1 MNKNLIKIG
10 KNSKLTLQNRL
21 NTKLKNTVLNDY
33 LKLLQK
39 NKYKI
44 ILENKKDIAYSK
56 KIGLKENLIKRLTL
70 DQNKI
75 ESIIKSV
82 KTIIKLK
89 DPINITLDEWKRP
102 NGLKIKKVTIPIGVI
117 GIIYESRPNVTSD
130 ISTLCFKSGN
140 SVILRGGSEAMNSNK
155 ILATLFRSA
164 LEKNKISKN
173 FIQFIDNKDRKIVN
187 FILSKMGKY
196 IDVIIPRGG
205 KNLIKKVQELSSV
218 PVIGHLEGLC
228 HTYIDKDANTNMA
241 IKISLNAK
249 LRNTSICGATET
261 LLIHKR
267 KSKDVNLILNELK
280 KNGCEIIA
288 DKKIGKLFKGNYKL
302 ANHKTWNIEHLSPR
316 ISVKLVKDIDHA
328 INHINKYGTMHT
340 DSIITKNKGA
350 AKYFIKKVKSA
361 IAIHNSSTQ
370 FADGGEFGFG
380 GEVGISTNCLPPRGP
395 VGLNQLVSYKYEVYG
410 SGQIRK

>member
-21 NTKLKNTVLNDY
+21 NTKLKNKVLYDY

-228 HTYIDKDANTNMA
+228 HTYIDKDSNTNMA

-249 LRNTSICGATET
+249 LRNTSICGANET
-261 LLIHKR
+261 
-267 KSKDVNLILNELK
+267 
-280 KNGCEIIA
+280 
-288 DKKIGKLFKGNYKL
+288 
-302 ANHKTWNIEHLSPR
+302 
-316 ISVKLVKDIDHA
+316 
-328 INHINKYGTMHT
+328 
-340 DSIITKNKGA
+340 
-350 AKYFIKKVKSA
+350 
-361 IAIHNSSTQ
+361 
-370 FADGGEFGFG
+370 
-380 GEVGISTNCLPPRGP
+380 
-395 VGLNQLVSYKYEVYG
+395 
-410 SGQIRK
+410 

>member
-1 MNKNLIKIG
+1 MSKKLIKIG
-10 KNSKLTLQNRL
+10 KNSKITLQTRL
-21 NTKLKNTVLNDY
+21 TSKIKNKVLNDY
-33 LKLLQK
+33 LKLIQK
-39 NKYKI
+39 NKNKI
-44 ILENKKDIAYSK
+44 ILENNKDIVYAK
-56 KIGLKENLIKRLTL
+56 KNGLKENLIKRLAL
-70 DQNKI
+70 NQNKI
-75 ESIIKSV
+75 KSIIKSV

-89 DPINITLDEWKRP
+89 DPVNKALDEWKRP
-102 NGLKIKKVTIPIGVI
+102 NGLKIKKVSIPIGVI
-117 GIIYESRPNVTSD
+117 GVIYESRPNVTSD

-140 SVILRGGSEAMNSNK
+140 SVILRGGSEAINSNK
-155 ILATLFRSA
+155 ILANLFRAA
-164 LEKNKISKN
+164 LKKNKINKN
-173 FIQFIDNKDRKIVN
+173 FVQFIDDKNRKVVD
-187 FILSKMGKY
+187 FVLSKMDRF

-205 KNLIKKVQELSSV
+205 KSLIKKVQQLSSV
-218 PVIGHLEGLC
+218 PVIGHLEGIC

-241 IKISLNAK
+241 IKIALNAK

-261 LLIHKR
+261 LLIHKK
-267 KSKDVNLILNELK
+267 KSKNVNLILNELK

-288 DKKIGKLFKGNYKL
+288 EKKIGKLFNGNYKL
-302 ANHKTWNIEHLSPR
+302 ANSKTWSIEHLSSK
-316 ISVKLVKDIDHA
+316 ISVKLVNDIDDA

-340 DSIITKNKGA
+340 DSIITKNKA
-350 AKYFIKKVKSA
+350 SAKYFLEKVKSS